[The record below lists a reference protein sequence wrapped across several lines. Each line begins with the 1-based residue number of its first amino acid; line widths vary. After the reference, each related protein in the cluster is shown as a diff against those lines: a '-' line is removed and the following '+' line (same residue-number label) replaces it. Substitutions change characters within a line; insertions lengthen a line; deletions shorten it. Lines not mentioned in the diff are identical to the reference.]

1 MTLVQETGK
10 ELTPF
15 NASKAAQPAH
25 RLFSATEWPSVPN
38 IAQGLQ
44 AEILEPEFLGAKAS
58 LWLCEWTMR
67 LSKQAAFHWAC
78 PLLLY
83 G

>member
-1 MTLVQETGK
+1 MTLVQEIGK

-15 NASKAAQPAH
+15 RAFKAAQPAH
-25 RLFSATEWPSVPN
+25 RVFSGTEWPSLTN

-44 AEILEPEFLGAKAS
+44 AETLEPEFLRAKAS

-67 LSKQAAFHWAC
+67 LSKQAAFHWTF
-78 PLLLY
+78 PLLLH